1 MRNRVPSHSLP
12 PVPDTADTDDLAAAI
27 RADAGISAAL
37 VQSELARITLSQSFQ
52 PSRRHQQLLRHLVEQ
67 AVAGNTGALK
77 EHVLAFEVF
86 ARPISAFDPARDTI
100 VRVEARR
107 LRQRLERYYDGE
119 GSDAMLEIRLP
130 VGSYVPTLRRRDGL
144 QDAGTRRAKDLVE
157 RGEYFL
163 RQPLSKSTLEAALA
177 RFDAAL
183 RESPGYV
190 PALAGM
196 GRAWLNL
203 ATGWHGDPRPC
214 AEHAAEAL
222 RRALELDPDHAVANA
237 LLGAVL
243 HQFEYD
249 WPAARSRFERA
260 IVLAPQQAFV
270 HSAFGCHLL
279 ARGELELAESE
290 LLLARRLDPQYVT
303 TRMHMV
309 NLRVSQRRFADAEAE
324 LEGMRDIA
332 PGNAPALGLAAV
344 IAMLKGDPHT
354 AIDLYLSL
362 CELVP
367 DHPNA
372 FACLAAA
379 QGMAGDIAAADATV
393 AAALARFGANR
404 VSPYVLAIVATRCGR
419 PDRAFAHLDDAIV
432 RRDPNVMML
441 DIEASF
447 SDLHGDPRWAAML
460 EKRQPSREV

>member
-1 MRNRVPSHSLP
+1 M
-12 PVPDTADTDDLAAAI
+12 PDSADTEDIASAS
-27 RADAGISAAL
+27 RADASISPAL
-37 VQSELARITLSQSFQ
+37 VRRELARITLSQSFQ

-86 ARPISAFDPARDTI
+86 QRPISAFDPARDTI

-119 GSDAMLEIRLP
+119 GSDATLEIRLP
-130 VGSYVPTLRRRDGL
+130 VGSYVPTLRRRDRTR
-144 QDAGTRRAKDLVE
+144 DAGTRRAKDLVE
-157 RGEYFL
+157 RGEFFL
-163 RQPLSKSTLEAALA
+163 RQPLSKATMDAALA

-190 PALAGM
+190 AALAGM

-203 ATGWHGDPRPC
+203 ATGWHGEPRPA

-222 RRALELDPDHAVANA
+222 RLALKLDPDHAVANA
-237 LLGAVL
+237 LLGAIL

-249 WPAARSRFERA
+249 WPAARKRFERA
-260 IVLAPQQAFV
+260 IALAPQQAFV

-279 ARGELELAESE
+279 ARAELDEAESE

-332 PGNAPALGLAAV
+332 PANAPALGLAALT
-344 IAMLKGDPHT
+344 AMLKGDPRT
-354 AIDLYLSL
+354 AIGLYGQL
-362 CELVP
+362 CELIP
-367 DHPNA
+367 EHPNA
-372 FACLAAA
+372 YACLAAA

-393 AAALARFGANR
+393 ATALARFGANR
-404 VSPYVLAIVATRCGR
+404 VSPYTLAIVATRCGR
-419 PDRAFAHLDDAIV
+419 RYLAFAHLDDAII

-441 DIEASF
+441 QADPSF
-447 SDLHGDPRWAAML
+447 DDLRSDPRWEPLLAR
-460 EKRQPSREV
+460 RQATNV

>member
-1 MRNRVPSHSLP
+1 
-12 PVPDTADTDDLAAAI
+12 VPDYADTDELAATVPI
-27 RADAGISAAL
+27 DAGISPAL

-86 ARPISAFDPARDTI
+86 ERPISAFDPARDTI

-107 LRQRLERYYDGE
+107 LRQRLERYYIGE
-119 GSDAMLEIRLP
+119 GSDATLEIRLP
-130 VGSYVPTLRRRDGL
+130 VGSYVPTLRRRDGIP
-144 QDAGTRRAKDLVE
+144 DTGTRRAKDLVE
-157 RGEYFL
+157 RGEHFL
-163 RQPLSKSTLEAALA
+163 RQPLSKVTLEAALA

-203 ATGWHGDPRPC
+203 ATGWHGDPRPY

-222 RRALELDPDHAVANA
+222 RRALELDPGHAVANA

-249 WPAARSRFERA
+249 WPAARARFEHA
-260 IVLAPQQAFV
+260 IALAPQQAFV

-279 ARGELELAESE
+279 ARGELVQAESE
-290 LLLARRLDPQYVT
+290 LQLARRLDPQYVT

-309 NLRVSQRRFADAEAE
+309 NLRLSQRRFADAEAE

-344 IAMLKGDPHT
+344 IAMLKDDPRT
-354 AIDLYLSL
+354 AIELYERL

-372 FACLAAA
+372 YACLAAA
-379 QGMAGDIAAADATV
+379 QGMAGDTAAADATV
-393 AAALARFGANR
+393 AMAVARFGANR

-419 PDRAFAHLDDAIV
+419 HDRAFAHLDDAIA
-432 RRDPNVMML
+432 RRDPNVMQL
-441 DIEASF
+441 KIEPGFA
-447 SDLHGDPRWAAML
+447 DLHADPRWVATLGRRKA
-460 EKRQPSREV
+460 PADF

>member
-1 MRNRVPSHSLP
+1 MPPRPPP
-12 PVPDTADTDDLAAAI
+12 PVPDYADTDDLAAAI
-27 RADAGISAAL
+27 RADAGISPAL
-37 VQSELARITLSQSFQ
+37 VQSELARITLSQAFQ

-86 ARPISAFDPARDTI
+86 ARPIDAFDPARDTI

-119 GSDAMLEIRLP
+119 GSDATLEIRLP
-130 VGSYVPTLRRRDGL
+130 VGSYVPTLRRRDGML
-144 QDAGTRRAKDLVE
+144 DAGARRAKDLVE
-157 RGEYFL
+157 RGDHFL
-163 RQPLSKSTLEAALA
+163 RQPLSKVTLEAALA

-203 ATGWHGDPRPC
+203 ATGWHGDPRPY

-222 RRALELDPDHAVANA
+222 RRALEIDPGHAAANA

-249 WPAARSRFERA
+249 WPAARARFERA
-260 IVLAPQQAFV
+260 IALAPQQAFV

-279 ARGELELAESE
+279 ARGELDQAESE
-290 LLLARRLDPQYVT
+290 LLLARRLDAQYVT

-309 NLRVSQRRFADAEAE
+309 NLRMSQRRFADAEVE

-332 PGNAPALGLAAV
+332 PSNAPALGLAAL
-344 IAMLKGDPHT
+344 IAMLKGDPRT
-354 AIDLYLSL
+354 AIEHYARL

-379 QGMAGDIAAADATV
+379 QGMAGEIAAADATV
-393 AAALARFGANR
+393 AATLARFGADR

-419 PDRAFAHLDDAIV
+419 HDRAFAYLDDAIV

-441 DIEASF
+441 NVEASF
-447 SDLHGDPRWAAML
+447 TALQDDPRWAATL
-460 EKRQPSREV
+460 ASRRATSEE

>member
-1 MRNRVPSHSLP
+1 
-12 PVPDTADTDDLAAAI
+12 VPDYADTDELAAANPV
-27 RADAGISAAL
+27 DAGISPAL

-86 ARPISAFDPARDTI
+86 ERPISAFDPARDTI

-119 GSDAMLEIRLP
+119 GSDATLEIRLP
-130 VGSYVPTLRRRDGL
+130 VGSYVPTLRRRDAMG
-144 QDAGTRRAKDLVE
+144 DAGTRRAKDLVE
-157 RGEYFL
+157 RGEHFL
-163 RQPLSKSTLEAALA
+163 RQPLSKATLEAALA

-190 PALAGM
+190 AALAGM

-203 ATGWHGDPRPC
+203 ATGWHGDPRPA

-222 RRALELDPDHAVANA
+222 RLALKLDPDHAVANA

-249 WPAARSRFERA
+249 WPAARARFEHA
-260 IVLAPQQAFV
+260 IALAPQQAFV

-279 ARGELELAESE
+279 ARAELDQAESE

-309 NLRVSQRRFADAEAE
+309 NLRLSQRRFADAEAE

-332 PGNAPALGLAAV
+332 PDNAPALGLAAV
-344 IAMLKGDPHT
+344 IAMLKGEPRT
-354 AIDLYLSL
+354 AIDLYERL

-372 FACLAAA
+372 FACLAVA
-379 QGMAGDIAAADATV
+379 QGMAGATDAADATV
-393 AAALARFGANR
+393 AAALARFGAAR

-419 PDRAFAHLDDAIV
+419 HDRAFAHLDDAIA
-432 RRDPNVMML
+432 RRDPNVMQL
-441 DIEASF
+441 NIEPGFA
-447 SDLHGDPRWAAML
+447 DLHDDPRWAAAL
-460 EKRQPSREV
+460 DRRKAPADA